1 MSFIK
6 ELTEAR
12 ALRTKRGLNLSA
24 EQIAENIYLTVLSL
38 QAMRFDSNTAAQ
50 ASEYA
55 KKTLQY
61 QDFSNIRSTATD
73 LHNWV
78 AVFNNSERYATQIG
92 PVGRASM
99 PVLQFKRYLRDVAQ
113 GKNNPNFDKQFLMSL
128 ERNLGVR
135 NGQYSATRRL
145 LSDWNRLYGS
155 ERKLGT
161 TRLLHALRAKTPKS
175 DLRGSYEGFM
185 RKGGYELKD
194 VKNLEKRGMSGLMKT
209 ALTVGA
215 GFIAGKEIAKRL
227 PIGLAATKAK
237 RNARMAQFDK

>member
-12 ALRTKRGLNLSA
+12 ALRTQRGLNLSA
-24 EQIAENIYLTVLSL
+24 EQVAENIYLTVLSL
-38 QAMRFDSNTAAQ
+38 QAMRFDPSTAAQ

-55 KKTLQY
+55 RKTLQY

-99 PVLQFKRYLRDVAQ
+99 PILQFKRYLRDIAQ
-113 GKNNPNFDKQFLMSL
+113 GKQNPNFDKQFLMSL

-185 RKGGYELKD
+185 RKGGYEDKSA
-194 VKNLEKRGMSGLMKT
+194 KNPEKTGIGTPAKVALATAGGYLAGRG
-209 ALTVGA
+209 
-215 GFIAGKEIAKRL
+215 IGKW
-227 PIGLAATKAK
+227 LANK
-237 RNARMAQFDK
+237 